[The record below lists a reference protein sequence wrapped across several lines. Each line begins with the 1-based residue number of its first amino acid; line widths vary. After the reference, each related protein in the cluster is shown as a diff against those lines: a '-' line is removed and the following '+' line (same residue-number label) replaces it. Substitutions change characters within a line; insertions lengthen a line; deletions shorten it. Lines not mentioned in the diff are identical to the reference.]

1 MKILFICGD
10 NVGRSQAAEAMFN
23 AYARGSKAESCAG
36 KPIWK
41 AKKRLADI
49 TEAEAVI
56 SIMKS
61 DYGIDLS
68 EKFSKPFDQSMVD
81 SADIVVT
88 LCDES
93 ECPRIDGARHWDI
106 PKLSRLDMEGKRS
119 AIMGLE
125 ARVRELISSIDDR
138 A

>member
-1 MKILFICGD
+1 
-10 NVGRSQAAEAMFN
+10 MFN
-23 AYARGSKAESCAG
+23 AYAIGSKAESCAG

-106 PKLSRLDMEGKRS
+106 PKLSKLDMGGKRA
-119 AIMGLE
+119 AIIELE
-125 ARVRELISSIDDR
+125 ARVRELISSIGGR